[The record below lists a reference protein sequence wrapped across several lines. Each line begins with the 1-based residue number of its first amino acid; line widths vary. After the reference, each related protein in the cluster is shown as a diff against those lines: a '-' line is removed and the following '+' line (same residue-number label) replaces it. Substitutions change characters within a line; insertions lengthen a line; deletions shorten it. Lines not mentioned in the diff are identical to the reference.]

1 MIKLGLLDQLFYRLD
16 ESGMAPM
23 VMQGASVLDP
33 STAGD
38 RLDAD
43 ALAEHLAARLW
54 KIPLLRQK
62 VVRDPLR
69 IGNLR
74 LVEDPKFRIREHISR
89 ATLPSPGDVDALL
102 RHLEKF
108 SLQRLDLGKPL
119 WRFEVIDGLEGD
131 RLALATKVHHCI
143 LDGVAGVQTLS
154 SLYDR
159 EPRPPER
166 LARAPRRPNLREPS
180 RLSLMGRALGDVAAQ
195 LIAGPRFLSRNSNA
209 LLRMLGGALRERMR
223 TGGGPSAPKTS
234 LNTRMSKDRRVVA
247 FRRFDFQELKA
258 LTRALEC
265 TINDLALLLCSAA
278 LDRYFTDIGE
288 HPTGDL
294 LAMMPVNVRTQNHST
309 TGNVVSAAIVNL
321 HTRIPRL
328 TDRLRAIQRDARVG
342 KEQVR
347 PTDAPSI
354 DFNEALEMFSP
365 LLVDAMAAVG
375 SRLASWNFLTDRFVL
390 ANTVISNVPGPR
402 EDLYVAGA
410 RVEYS
415 IPMIPAVD
423 LVTVSWGVTSFGR
436 SLTIGFH
443 GCGEA
448 VRSKD
453 LLIQGLEKAY
463 AELRARFPAGSGSAP
478 PGSSARSSPRSSSR
492 RA

>member
-33 STAGD
+33 STAVGP
-38 RLDAD
+38 LDGD

-74 LVEDPKFRIREHISR
+74 LVEDPEFRIREHITR
-89 ATLPSPGDVDALL
+89 ATLPPPGDVDALL
-102 RHLEKF
+102 GHLEKF
-108 SLQRLDLGKPL
+108 SVQRLDLGKPL
-119 WRFEVIDGLEGD
+119 WRFEVIDGLEDGK
-131 RLALATKVHHCI
+131 LALVTKLHHSI
-143 LDGVAGVQTLS
+143 LDGVAGVETMM
-154 SLYDR
+154 SLYDQ
-159 EPRPPER
+159 EPLPPER
-166 LARAPRRPNLREPS
+166 LARAPRRPKLREPS
-180 RLSLMGRALGDVAAQ
+180 RLSLTGRALGDVASQ
-195 LIAGPRFLSRNSNA
+195 LIAGPRFLSRNSGA
-209 LLRMLGGALRERMR
+209 LLRMLIGALRERIR
-223 TGGGPSAPKTS
+223 TGAGPSAPKTS
-234 LNTRMSKDRRVVA
+234 LNTRMSKERRVVA

-258 LTRALEC
+258 LSRALEC
-265 TINDLALLLCSAA
+265 SINDLALLLCSAA

-288 HPTGDL
+288 QPTDDL
-294 LAMMPVNVRTQNHST
+294 LAMMPVNVRTENQPT
-309 TGNVVSAAIVNL
+309 TGNAVSAAVVNL

-328 TDRLRAIQRDARVG
+328 TDRLRAIQRDARAG

-354 DFNEALEMFSP
+354 DLNEALEMFSP
-365 LLVDAMAAVG
+365 RLVDAIAAVA
-375 SRLASWNFLTDRFVL
+375 SRVASWSFLTDRFL
-390 ANTVISNVPGPR
+390 PANTVISNVPGPR
-402 EDLYVAGA
+402 GDLYIAGA

-415 IPMIPAVD
+415 IPMIPAAD
-423 LVTVSWGVTSFGR
+423 IVTVSWGVVSFGR

-448 VRSKD
+448 VRDKE
-453 LLIQGLEKAY
+453 LLIQGLDKAY
-463 AELRARFPAGSGSAP
+463 AELRAHVASG
-478 PGSSARSSPRSSSR
+478 
-492 RA
+492 